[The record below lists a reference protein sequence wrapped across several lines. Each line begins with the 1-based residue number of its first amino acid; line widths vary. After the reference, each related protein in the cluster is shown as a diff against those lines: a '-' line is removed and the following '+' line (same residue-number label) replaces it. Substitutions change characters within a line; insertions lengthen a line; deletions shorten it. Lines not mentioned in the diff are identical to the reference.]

1 MVQKIFLLLLLCVAA
16 VVLVPSLRERV
27 WPKVQPALNPLYEWS
42 AKTRV
47 NEIRDLVKRADAI
60 GHPVPA
66 GAGFAAFV
74 DREDMQQNA
83 SEDPWGMPYY
93 IVFSGTSFQVGSAG
107 KDRQAGTADDILS
120 NPDAITHAPEGGR
133 RF

>member
-42 AKTRV
+42 AKNRV

-66 GAGFAAFV
+66 GAGFAQFV

-107 KDRQAGTADDILS
+107 KDRQAGTGDDILS
-120 NPDAITHAPEGGR
+120 RPDAITHAPEGGR

>member
-1 MVQKIFLLLLLCVAA
+1 A
-16 VVLVPSLRERV
+16 V

-60 GHPVPA
+60 GHPVPET
-66 GAGFAAFV
+66 GPEFAAFV

-83 SEDPWGMPYY
+83 SEDPWGVPYY
-93 IVFSGTSFQVGSAG
+93 IVFNGASFQVGSAG
-107 KDRQAGTADDILS
+107 KDRSRAPATTSCPSPTRSRTRRSAGAASDG
-120 NPDAITHAPEGGR
+120 ERG
-133 RF
+133 